1 MEHRERSNFFFRLGY
16 PWPESIINR
25 LARVPRRCHH
35 SLTSLFCFRHGYVSS
50 IGYHKIVQYNNVGK
64 HTRKK
69 MEKKKIKKSN
79 KFKFVLKTSETI
91 LSLLLIIFLHVYP
104 YDTIPYCTKLYYS
117 RLYYIISN
125 HSIWNY
131 SILCTKYHTIPSYI
145 NIIFYVIL

>member
-1 MEHRERSNFFFRLGY
+1 M
-16 PWPESIINR
+16 
-25 LARVPRRCHH
+25 PRRCHH

-50 IGYHKIVQYNNVGK
+50 IRYHKIVQYNNVGK
-64 HTRKK
+64 HTGKKK

-79 KFKFVLKTSETI
+79 KFKFVLKTSERI

-104 YDTIPYCTKLYYS
+104 YDTIPYYTKLYYS

-145 NIIFYVIL
+145 NIVFYVIL

>member
-64 HTRKK
+64 HTGKK

-104 YDTIPYCTKLYYS
+104 YDTILYQIILFQTV
-117 RLYYIISN
+117 LYYIKPQHTTGTTPYYVQS
-125 HSIWNY
+125 
-131 SILCTKYHTIPSYI
+131 TIPYQAISI
-145 NIIFYVIL
+145 